1 MIHIGNENLPV
12 DQRLVAEDYARNIER
27 AMDFW
32 LTFLKDNKN
41 IGNWI
46 AKQMIPA
53 ATLAKLK
60 IALTDA
66 RGSAASLV
74 GCGF

>member
-1 MIHIGNENLPV
+1 
-12 DQRLVAEDYARNIER
+12 
-27 AMDFW
+27 MDFW
-32 LTFLKDNKN
+32 LTFLTENKK

-60 IALTDA
+60 LALMDA
-66 RGSAASLV
+66 RGSAAALV
-74 GCGF
+74 ACKDG